1 MRAASSTPWSVWK
14 RGAGRLTTSSRPTEV
29 LLVWDE
35 NAWQDHLSWQAQDR
49 RVLKRTNT
57 LLADVVRHGNE
68 GIGKPEPL
76 KHDFR
81 VNGRDGSPTSIGSST
96 N

>member
-1 MRAASSTPWSVWK
+1 
-14 RGAGRLTTSSRPTEV
+14 V